1 MITGLTLRPFAY
13 TQNNLSSTNTEHRTS
28 MNKGRIL
35 IIDDEEIVRTSC
47 HRILGPEGYSV
58 KTADNGRA
66 GFTLLKNH
74 TFDLVITDLMMPDM
88 DGIEVLRKIRE
99 TWPDT
104 EVVIMTGYGTVKT
117 AVRAMKIGVFDYI
130 EKPFNPED
138 LIAIAAK
145 ALERKK
151 LMAGNIDLR
160 EVVPSHYEL
169 GNIVGISQAIQ
180 KVFQLI
186 ARVANTGSTVL
197 ITGESG
203 TGKELVAKAI
213 HFNSSRR
220 DQPFIVVDCMTIPGT
235 LIESELFGHAKGS
248 FTGAHEKKQGLLEL
262 AGNGTIFFD
271 EIGNLDVAT
280 QAKLLRV
287 LQEREF
293 RPIGGRKQVHIDVR
307 FISATNRDLKVMT
320 KEGTFREDFF
330 YRLNIFPVHLPALRE
345 RKEDIPHLSYHFLR
359 KYSRELD
366 KNVSHISAEAM
377 KMLVCYDWPG
387 NIRQLENTIQR
398 SVILCQ
404 GRTLLP
410 EHLSSLDVSPQK
422 DVPKTILQLKEKKKN
437 LRLQSVE
444 DIEKM
449 FVMEALKRN
458 MWNISKA
465 ASDVGMQRTNFHA
478 LLKKYN
484 LSKHI
489 AGQP

>member
-1 MITGLTLRPFAY
+1 
-13 TQNNLSSTNTEHRTS
+13 
-28 MNKGRIL
+28 MNKGRVL

-47 HRILGPEGYSV
+47 QRVLEPAGYSV
-58 KTADNGRA
+58 KTAADGKA

-74 TFDLVITDLMMPDM
+74 TFDLVVTDLMMPDM
-88 DGIEVLRKIRE
+88 DGLEVLRKIRE
-99 TWPDT
+99 TWPET

-130 EKPFNPED
+130 EKPFNPGD
-138 LIAIAAK
+138 LITLTAK
-145 ALERKK
+145 ALERK
-151 LMAGNIDLR
+151 IHIEDPDLR
-160 EVVPSHYEL
+160 EVIPSHYEL
-169 GNIVGISQAIQ
+169 SNIVGISQAIQ

-213 HFNSSRR
+213 HFNSSRK
-220 DQPFIVVDCMTIPGT
+220 DQPFVVVDCMTIPGT
-235 LIESELFGHAKGS
+235 LIESELFGHARGA
-248 FTGAHEKKQGLLEL
+248 FTGALEKKKGLLEL
-262 AGNGTIFFD
+262 ASGGTIFFD

-293 RPIGGRKQVHIDVR
+293 RPIGEKKQVHIDVR

-320 KEGTFREDFF
+320 KEGSFREDFF
-330 YRLNIFPVHLPALRE
+330 YRLNIFPIHLPSLGE
-345 RKEDIPHLSYHFLR
+345 RKEDIPHLSNHFLN
-359 KYSRELD
+359 KYSRELG
-366 KNVSHISAEAM
+366 KNVSHICADAM

-387 NIRQLENTIQR
+387 NIRQLENTLQR

-404 GRTLLP
+404 GKTLLP
-410 EHLSSLDVSPQK
+410 EHLPSLDMSQSE

-444 DIEKM
+444 DIEKI

-465 ASDVGMQRTNFHA
+465 ASEVGMQRTNFHA

-489 AGQP
+489 AGRP